1 MAHPQLGLYRASEGR
16 ARGPSGV
23 PALLAAQR
31 SVFALHDQARV
42 LAVLSPAFD
51 ASLSDLMT
59 AHTSGACLVLP
70 APGLLQD
77 PNRLLQTLAR
87 ESITHVDLPPAVVA
101 RVDAEQLPSTL
112 ECVVMGGE
120 ICPPLAARSWA
131 RRVRLINVY
140 GPTEATICTSM
151 VQVHPETWTEPDLGT
166 PIPGVLYRVEDE
178 ELWIGGDCL
187 AHGYT
192 DAQLTEQC
200 FTHRDGQRWYRTR
213 DRVERIDGRWIFR
226 GRLDRMVKLQGRLAH
241 PEELEEVLMAHPAVT
256 RAAAWAQAGRL
267 HCAVVGGEEA
277 LLREWVRAR
286 LPMWM
291 QPATVCIR
299 RSLPQTPSGKI
310 DTQALERSPATADQ
324 WLPALWSQALG
335 RPVGE
340 DDDLDALGRDSF
352 SVLEVCSLAEQVG
365 LSFSPEQ
372 VLRATNCR
380 ELAAATGQ
388 LPLAVEQLRERL
400 PVLAKAEPRAQAPP
414 ERLLLTGAT
423 GTLGRVL
430 LPTLLAAGV
439 EIWALCRDPS
449 RLPRHPRLHGLQ
461 GDLTEAE
468 LGLSREDRLLLQDRI
483 DTVVHLAAD
492 LHSLRSAEDL
502 WATNVEGTA
511 ALLHMASISAPKRV
525 HLASTLAIFACS
537 DATPGL
543 MTPQTPLPQ
552 RGVIRGGYA
561 QTKWAAEEW

>member
-1 MAHPQLGLYRASEGR
+1 MLVGHQ
-16 ARGPSGV
+16 GV

-200 FTHRDGQRWYRTR
+200 FTHRDGQRWYRTGSGR
-213 DRVERIDGRWIFR
+213 AHRRTVDLPRPSGPDGQA
-226 GRLDRMVKLQGRLAH
+226 QGRLAH

-256 RAAAWAQAGRL
+256 RAAAWAQAAACTARWWAGKRLFCGNGCEHDSRCGCSPPRSVSVGLCPKPPAERLTLRPWSGLPPPQISGSQRCGPKLWVGR
-267 HCAVVGGEEA
+267 
-277 LLREWVRAR
+277 WVR
-286 LPMWM
+286 MMIWM
-291 QPATVCIR
+291 PSVG
-299 RSLPQTPSGKI
+299 TPFPCW
-310 DTQALERSPATADQ
+310 R
-324 WLPALWSQALG
+324 
-335 RPVGE
+335 
-340 DDDLDALGRDSF
+340 
-352 SVLEVCSLAEQVG
+352 SVL
-365 LSFSPEQ
+365 
-372 VLRATNCR
+372 
-380 ELAAATGQ
+380 
-388 LPLAVEQLRERL
+388 
-400 PVLAKAEPRAQAPP
+400 
-414 ERLLLTGAT
+414 
-423 GTLGRVL
+423 
-430 LPTLLAAGV
+430 
-439 EIWALCRDPS
+439 
-449 RLPRHPRLHGLQ
+449 
-461 GDLTEAE
+461 
-468 LGLSREDRLLLQDRI
+468 
-483 DTVVHLAAD
+483 
-492 LHSLRSAEDL
+492 
-502 WATNVEGTA
+502 
-511 ALLHMASISAPKRV
+511 
-525 HLASTLAIFACS
+525 
-537 DATPGL
+537 
-543 MTPQTPLPQ
+543 
-552 RGVIRGGYA
+552 
-561 QTKWAAEEW
+561 